1 MSKPTAGQEAWPS
14 SALVPSSQGPRGDAD
29 APQDQPAGGGL
40 PNEAGPNSGRGGW
53 AGWPGPGQGAASDRI
68 RSGGDRTSGRL
79 GGRRNRHVPTG
90 QRHPRP
96 AGTGPGTGGGRPGG
110 RDSPPAA
117 PGPPRA
123 GGWPTSTCTSSGGT
137 SAPAWPFPGASCTRS
152 SATTSRSGW
161 AGPSGRW
168 SGWTVRSVSP
178 STTATAA
185 SSTWSSALTGSAPP
199 SGGQPDGD
207 PVGRLGER
215 FAGFAAPVPQL
226 LEQLE
231 DPAGVHVTAIEQVA
245 AERWGRGAVALVGD
259 AAHGMS
265 PNMAQGA
272 ALAFE
277 DALVLAAELRDAA
290 TVTDALAGFVA
301 RRSRRAGWV
310 RAPDPPPRP
319 HPQPPAGPARPHLAG
334 LRTTDLPRP
343 HRPLLEPI

>member
-1 MSKPTAGQEAWPS
+1 MEQDRILVVGAGLAGL
-14 SALVPSSQGPRGDAD
+14 ALARALRQTGF
-29 APQDQPAGGGL
+29 APEVIERA
-40 PNEAGPNSGRGGW
+40 
-53 AGWPGPGQGAASDRI
+53 AGWVD
-68 RSGGDRTSGRL
+68 
-79 GGRRNRHVPTG
+79 
-90 QRHPRP
+90 
-96 AGTGPGTGGGRPGG
+96 AGTGMYLPANGIRALRALDLEQAVVARAAEIPRQRLLDHRGRRLADIDLHQLWG
-110 RDSPPAA
+110 DL
-117 PGPPRA
+117 GPCLA
-123 GGWPTSTCTSSGGT
+123 S
-137 SAPAWPFPGASCTRS
+137 PGASCTRS

-199 SGGQPDGD
+199 SGGWPDGD

-310 RAPDPPPRP
+310 RAQTHRRDHTRNLPPILRDLICR
-319 HPQPPAGPARPHLAG
+319 AHLKG
-334 LRTTDLPRP
+334 RGR
-343 HRPLLEPI
+343 